1 MAVSILDSKSASK
14 NVQSDNH
21 IDWIGGS
28 AIFDIHV
35 RLNVWIIDLA
45 INFFQN
51 FKFSVNNLLFHK
63 K

>member
-45 INFFQN
+45 INFQFL
-51 FKFSVNNLLFHK
+51 VNNLLFHK